1 MIRDEHITTLQALH
15 YMLRRLGGPTQKLK
29 LIKLSYLADK
39 YHLLH
44 FGRTITR
51 DGFRA
56 MKLGPV
62 GSNALNLLSLNED
75 FLGQE
80 TIAHAIQ
87 VLDVNGLVISP
98 KGESEYEYLSDSDK
112 AAIDFI
118 VEKFGG
124 RTGPRLVDYLH
135 QFPEWTRFQSKLQDD
150 PMRAFKIEE
159 LDIFSVPN
167 DDLAISPE
175 QAELTKEHFLGHF

>member
-51 DGFRA
+51 DGFKA

-87 VLDVNGLVISP
+87 VLDVNGLEISP
-98 KGESEYEYLSDSDK
+98 KGEL
-112 AAIDFI
+112 
-118 VEKFGG
+118 
-124 RTGPRLVDYLH
+124 DY
-135 QFPEWTRFQSKLQDD
+135 
-150 PMRAFKIEE
+150 
-159 LDIFSVPN
+159 
-167 DDLAISPE
+167 
-175 QAELTKEHFLGHF
+175 